1 MFNIVTIIGVEQLHY
16 VTKILRKDSSSLYNS
31 DVWSIV
37 DIRCLSPVVEM
48 AKSMVGY
55 GNLQK

>member
-16 VTKILRKDSSSLYNS
+16 VIKILRKDSSSLYNFG
-31 DVWSIV
+31 VWSIV
-37 DIRCLSPVVEM
+37 DIRCLSSVVEM
-48 AKSMVGY
+48 ANSTFGY